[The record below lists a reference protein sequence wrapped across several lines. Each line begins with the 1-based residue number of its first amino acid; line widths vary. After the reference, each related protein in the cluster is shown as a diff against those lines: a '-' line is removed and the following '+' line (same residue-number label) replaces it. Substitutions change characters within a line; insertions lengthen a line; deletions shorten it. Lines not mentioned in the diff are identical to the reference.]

1 MASIPNIEAAEVRRL
16 LTMEECIGVVEQLY
30 LHEADNIYHQPIR
43 TVTRVDADSVILSMP
58 AYSTRLQR
66 FAVKVVTEFKNN
78 PAKYSLPVQGGL
90 ILLMDCNNS
99 SVLATLDAPMIT
111 AIRTGAVSGV
121 ATKLLARKD
130 SKTVAVVG
138 SGEQARTQLEAICEV
153 RDISQAN
160 VYSRNRA
167 NSTRFATEM
176 SQELGIP
183 IRAYES
189 RQAALENADVLI
201 LATNSATPV
210 LDWSEVPKG
219 CHINSIGTLPT
230 HSELDVETIAHSRI
244 FVDNKTA
251 VPLEAGDMLNA
262 LNTGRIT
269 KKDIQGDLS
278 DLLLDRIVG
287 RSSEDQV
294 TLFKSVG
301 FALQDVYASSY
312 VFDKSAQH
320 PK

>member
-1 MASIPNIEAAEVRRL
+1 MAIIPNIEAAEVQRL
-16 LTMEECIGVVEQLY
+16 LTMQECIGVVEQLY
-30 LHEADNIYHQPIR
+30 LNESENIYQQPIR

-58 AYSTRLQR
+58 AYSPRLKR

-90 ILLMDCNNS
+90 ILLLDAKNS
-99 SVLATLDAPMIT
+99 SILATLDAPMIT

-121 ATKLLARKD
+121 ATKLVARKD

-138 SGEQARTQLEAICEV
+138 SGEQARTQLEAVCAVRTISEV
-153 RDISQAN
+153 S
-160 VYSRNRA
+160 VYSRNIS
-167 NSTRFATEM
+167 NSTRFAREM
-176 SQELGIP
+176 SQELGILV
-183 IRAYES
+183 RAHES
-189 RQAALENADVLI
+189 RRAALANADIVI

-230 HSELDVETIAHSRI
+230 HAELDVETVAHSRI

-262 LNTGRIT
+262 LNSGRIA
-269 KKDIQGDLS
+269 KKDIQGELS
-278 DLLLDRIVG
+278 DLLLHRVVG
-287 RSSEDQV
+287 RNSDDQV

-301 FALQDVYASSY
+301 FA
-312 VFDKSAQH
+312 
-320 PK
+320 